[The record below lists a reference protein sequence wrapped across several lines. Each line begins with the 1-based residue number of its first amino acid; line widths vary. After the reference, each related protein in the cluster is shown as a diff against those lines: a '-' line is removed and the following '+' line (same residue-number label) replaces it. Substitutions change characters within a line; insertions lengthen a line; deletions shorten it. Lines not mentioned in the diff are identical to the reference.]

1 MIKSLSVLA
10 GSLALMTC
18 AAIIA
23 AETPPAV
30 QVFACNYVDGKG
42 IADLDE
48 ATAFFNAQIEKIGSA
63 DLSASRAFLWEP
75 NVTTTEYDVLWFA
88 NYDNLNALARAN
100 DAIADSPDGQATTAK
115 FIEVVDCDSAILLSE
130 TIYEGEGDAVSDNQA
145 LLESY
150 VCELNDGKTLDDA
163 RAVTKDWAALIATL
177 PTTGAMLAFMRTPL
191 IGNVPFDLT
200 YLLVH
205 DGMTQYAQRQT
216 EYMSSGGNDLTDRF
230 NEVHNC
236 ESGLWNGRQVVPA
249 QE

>member
-18 AAIIA
+18 AVIIA
-23 AETPPAV
+23 AETAPAV
-30 QVFACNYVDGKG
+30 RVFACNYVEGKG

-48 ATAFFNAQIEKIGSA
+48 AADFFNAQIEKIGSA
-63 DLSASRAFLWEP
+63 DLSASRAFVWEP
-75 NVTTTEYDVLWFA
+75 NVTVTDRDVLWFA
-88 NYDNLNALARAN
+88 NFENLNALGRAA
-100 DAIADSPDGQATTAK
+100 DAIGASDEGQAALAK
-115 FIEVVDCDSAILLSE
+115 FNGVIDCDSVILLSE
-130 TIYEGEGDAVSDNQA
+130 TIYEGEGDPVSDNQA

-163 RAVTKDWAALIATL
+163 RAVVKDWAALMATL
-177 PTTGAMLAFMRTPL
+177 PTTGSLLAFMRTPL
-191 IGNVPFDLT
+191 IANSPVDLS

-205 DGMTQYAQRQT
+205 DSMTQYAQRQT

-236 ESGLWNGRQVVPA
+236 ESGLWNSRQVVPA

>member
-10 GSLALMTC
+10 GTLALMTC

-30 QVFACNYVDGKG
+30 QVFACNYLEGKDST
-42 IADLDE
+42 DLDE
-48 ATAFFNAQIEKIGSA
+48 AAAFFNAQIEKIGSA

-75 NVTTTEYDVLWFA
+75 NVASTERDVLWFA

-100 DAIADSPDGQATTAK
+100 DAIADSPDGQAATAK
-115 FIEVVDCDSAILLSE
+115 FNEVVDCDSAILLSE
-130 TIYEGEGDAVSDNQA
+130 TIYEGEGDPVSDNRA
-145 LLESY
+145 LIESY
-150 VCELNDGKTLDDA
+150 VCTLNDGKTLDDA
-163 RAVTKDWAALIATL
+163 RAVVKDWAALIETL

-191 IGNVPFDLT
+191 IANVPFDLS

-205 DGMTQYAQRQT
+205 DSMTQYAQRQT